1 MRLGFLT
8 AGYDDTYYYWEI
20 VLLMRKTLIV
30 LMLTFLAPVSAGVQS
45 LTAILVF
52 VLFFM
57 IQLRL
62 KPYYDQ
68 GLNNMENISLFVLI
82 ITIYCGLYYQAG
94 RGEEI
99 MQKNFVKWTIFF
111 LVLAPSVIFTMYFAK
126 QMGIEILKVAAGKST
141 TGFRFITC
149 GSWDITEFKKTYMA
163 EMSDDEISSDE
174 SI

>member
-8 AGYDDTYYYWEI
+8 SGYEDDYYYWEI
-20 VLLMRKTLIV
+20 ILLMRKTLIV
-30 LMLTFLAPVSAGVQS
+30 LMITFLAPLSSGVQS

-62 KPYYDQ
+62 KPYHSP

-94 RGEEI
+94 RGEAVMEL
-99 MQKNFVKWTIFF
+99 NFVKWTIFF
-111 LVLAPSVIFTMYFAK
+111 MVLGPSIIFSVYFA
-126 QMGIEILKVAAGKST
+126 
-141 TGFRFITC
+141 
-149 GSWDITEFKKTYMA
+149 
-163 EMSDDEISSDE
+163 
-174 SI
+174 